1 MGDCCGNDQVDTQS
15 CCSRGDGCCK
25 VDNGANTSVAVHNT
39 NNTKKNTID
48 GAFEDLFFLE
58 ESIIN
63 KGMEEGIE
71 AGKRAGFQ
79 DAYNMG
85 YTNGKE
91 IGKEIGFYHGH
102 VIGWK
107 ALMEKH
113 PDLFSNR
120 GHKTVKKLEDLIKA
134 CTLSTANENLQQQL
148 EDIRTAFK
156 LASSQLRSL
165 YKKEDALDF

>member
-1 MGDCCGNDQVDTQS
+1 MGDCSGSQVDTPA

-25 VDNGANTSVAVHNT
+25 AESGT
-39 NNTKKNTID
+39 NAYREGQISSTNAKGKNID
-48 GAFEDLFFLE
+48 GAFDELFFLE

-79 DAYNMG
+79 DAYSMG

-107 ALMEKH
+107 ALMEKY

-120 GHKTVKKLEDLIKA
+120 YILFYITPF
-134 CTLSTANENLQQQL
+134 TSP
-148 EDIRTAFK
+148 
-156 LASSQLRSL
+156 SL
-165 YKKEDALDF
+165 PPPSRLFPFSLHSFIVEA